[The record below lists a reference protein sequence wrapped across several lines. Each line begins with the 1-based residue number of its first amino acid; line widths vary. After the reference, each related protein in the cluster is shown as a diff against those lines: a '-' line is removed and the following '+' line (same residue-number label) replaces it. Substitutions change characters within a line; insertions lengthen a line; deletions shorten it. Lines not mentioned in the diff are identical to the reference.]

1 MLNKDLFKSHMGM
14 LFEMYD
20 RQPTRA
26 LLDGYYLVLQDMTD
40 DEFKQAIKSI
50 LSSRT
55 FASLPKPAEIL
66 EAVKPDTESIAVLI
80 WQDIERAMIKGGVY
94 ASLTFEDNVVNSVVE
109 SLGGWIHLC
118 KMDTDELKWVRKDIK
133 KLYDIHSKR
142 IDHPKHL
149 VGLTEQANG
158 YPPEISIV
166 KASYQIP
173 KREIIPALN
182 PPERVADM
190 IGQLTEIKKIQNFN

>member
-1 MLNKDLFKSHMGM
+1 MAV

-20 RQPTRA
+20 RKPSDA
-26 LLDGYYLVLQDMTD
+26 ILEGYWLVLQDMD
-40 DEFKQAIKSI
+40 NNDFQSAIKSV
-50 LSSRT
+50 LSNRT

-80 WQDIERAMIKGGVY
+80 WGDIERAMIKAGAY
-94 ASLTFEDNVVNSVVE
+94 ESITFEDKVVNSVVE

-133 KLYDIHSKR
+133 KLYDTFSKR
-142 IDHPKHL
+142 IDHVDHL
-149 VGLTEQANG
+149 FGLSEQANG
-158 YPPEISIV
+158 YPHQISMV

-173 KREIIPALN
+173 KREIVPALN
-182 PPERVADM
+182 PPDKVAAM
-190 IGQLTEIKKIQNFN
+190 IGQLTEIKKIQG